1 MSPALHL
8 LHPGPVDAPTGGSRY
23 NLRLSMALRAR
34 GRDVAL
40 HRVDGDWPRPSADAQ
55 VRYAGVLASIPDGS
69 TVLVDGLVYSAAP
82 AVAQAQAR
90 RLRLVPVL
98 HLPLAEE
105 SGLQPDEAR
114 RLGGLERA
122 ALAHAFRVLATSDFS
137 ARELQALGVSA
148 GRTWVVEPGVD
159 PAAEA
164 PAGDGT
170 RLLCVAALT
179 PRKGQD
185 VFVEALGLLAAREW
199 QCRLVGPLAHAPG
212 FVDEL
217 RQRIGSLGLS
227 SRIGICGPCAG
238 ADLESAFQSSDLLVL
253 PSRFETY
260 GMVLTE
266 ALARGLPIVSTR
278 AGAIPE
284 TVSPDAALLVAPGNA
299 QALAEA
305 LSRWLDEA
313 GLRLRLRQGAR
324 RQRGLLHDWPRQAGR
339 LDTLLHEVGS

>member
-8 LHPGPVDAPTGGSRY
+8 VHPGPADAPTGGSRY
-23 NLRLSMALRAR
+23 NLRLSMALRTR

-40 HRVDGDWPRPSADAQ
+40 HRVDGDWPRPVADAQ
-55 VRYAGVLASIPDGS
+55 ARYAGVLASIPDGS
-69 TVLVDGLVYSAAP
+69 TVLVDGLVFSAAP
-82 AVAQAQAR
+82 AVAQAHAQ

-105 SGLQPDEAR
+105 TGLPPDEAR
-114 RLGGLERA
+114 RLQDLERA
-122 ALAHAFRVLATSDFS
+122 ALAHAFRVLATSAFT
-137 ARELQALGVSA
+137 ARELQALGVLA

-164 PAGDGT
+164 AAGDGT
-170 RLLCVAALT
+170 RLLCVAAVT

-185 VFVEALGLLAAREW
+185 VLVQALGLLAARDW

-217 RQRIGSLGLS
+217 RQRIEALGLS
-227 SRIGICGPCAG
+227 SRIDICGPCAG
-238 ADLESAFQSSDLLVL
+238 ADLDSAYQCSDLLVL
-253 PSRFETY
+253 PSRFETF

-278 AGAIPE
+278 AGAIPD
-284 TVSPDAALLVAPGNA
+284 TVPSDAALLVAPGDA
-299 QALAEA
+299 DALAEA
-305 LSRWLDEA
+305 LSHWLDDA
-313 GLRLRLRQGAR
+313 GLRLRLRQGAL
-324 RQRGLLHDWPRQAGR
+324 RQRRLLHDWSRQADR
-339 LDTLLHEVGS
+339 LATLLHEVGA